1 MLLKFFY
8 DFILISSI
16 STCICSL
23 TASPPLLNIATTS
36 LASLLLF
43 FVFYADIVTST
54 ITHRYF
60 PLLRHRHFHHHTMS
74 LHFNHH
80 PSSLPT
86 SSTSS
91 LPSSR
96 IVTSHQH
103 RHTPLLRHRHFHHH
117 PSSLHHSWLLLKHRL
132 RQ

>member
-1 MLLKFFY
+1 MNQPLIISLSSTSLSLLMLLKFFY
-8 DFILISSI
+8 DFILFSSI

-23 TASPPLLNIATTS
+23 TASPPLLHIATTS

-43 FVFYADIVTST
+43 FVVNADIVTST
-54 ITHRYF
+54 LTDRHF
-60 PLLRHRHFHHHTMS
+60 PLLRHRHHFHHHPLS

-91 LPSSR
+91 L
-96 IVTSHQH
+96 
-103 RHTPLLRHRHFHHH
+103 HH
-117 PSSLHHSWLLLKHRL
+117 PLSLLQNHL